1 MIDSNEYKDQENK
14 ESDTALVP
22 SELHILVTDAD
33 TNGYEISKMS
43 DFMGLYAQ
51 QLTRSLADS
60 PFVEVISNIPV
71 ADLGIINDVVQ
82 HAAVVARGN
91 ITLVPDFDSLPA
103 GIKEKLKQGLYSI
116 GDSKQVDGNLRAVI
130 VDENGVR
137 VKDITLKKVIN
148 NPGTLETTRSIA
160 NQMQMKQIQDTL
172 KGIQEM
178 QSYQLDR
185 DRDRDILTPFFDAR
199 DYILQAQNATSV
211 ESRNQFLEKASD
223 RMTTALNS
231 VYAEMRTASLHLA
244 KNTKRSLFHK
254 QSSIDTL
261 LSNLSDDLQLATKFS
276 GVQMQVFEALGRRE
290 DSKLVLDRY
299 QTVMHDFI
307 TQEIGGRG
315 MSAIDLMHDNYH
327 YSKENTDCWYTF
339 SKELEPAL
347 ESTRFAIENKD
358 VYIVSV
364 EDVNDE
370 KNNNEERKCK
380 MCGKTIVGKNKTGIC
395 SACKKKAGDTGVTVM
410 GVLALIGGAIWTGV
424 KAFTKKD

>member
-60 PFVEVISNIPV
+60 PFVEVVSNIPV

-178 QSYQLDR
+178 QRYQLDR
-185 DRDRDILTPFFDAR
+185 DRDGDILTPFFDAR
-199 DYILQAQNATSV
+199 DYILRAQNATFI
-211 ESRNQFLEKASD
+211 ESRNQSLEKASD
-223 RMTTALNS
+223 RMTKALNS

-244 KNTKRSLFHK
+244 KNTKWSLFHK
-254 QSSIDTL
+254 QASIDKF
-261 LSNLSDDLQLATKFS
+261 LSILSDDLLLATKFS

-290 DSKLVLDRY
+290 DSKLALDRY
-299 QTVMHDFI
+299 QTVMHNFI
-307 TQEIGGRG
+307 TQEIDGRG
-315 MSAIDLMHDNYH
+315 MSAIELMHDNYH
-327 YSKENTDCWYTF
+327 YSKGNIDCWYTF

-347 ESTRFAIENKD
+347 ESTRLAIENKD

-364 EDVNDE
+364 EDVDDE
-370 KNNNEERKCK
+370 QE
-380 MCGKTIVGKNKTGIC
+380 
-395 SACKKKAGDTGVTVM
+395 
-410 GVLALIGGAIWTGV
+410 
-424 KAFTKKD
+424 

>member
-14 ESDTALVP
+14 ESDTTLVP

-60 PFVEVISNIPV
+60 PFVEVVSNIPV

-172 KGIQEM
+172 KASKKCRVISWIEIGIEIF
-178 QSYQLDR
+178 SRL
-185 DRDRDILTPFFDAR
+185 FFDAR
-199 DYILQAQNATSV
+199 DYILQAQNATSI

-244 KNTKRSLFHK
+244 KNTKWSLFHK

-315 MSAIDLMHDNYH
+315 MSAIELMHDNYH

-347 ESTRFAIENKD
+347 ESTRLAIENKD

-370 KNNNEERKCK
+370 QE
-380 MCGKTIVGKNKTGIC
+380 
-395 SACKKKAGDTGVTVM
+395 
-410 GVLALIGGAIWTGV
+410 
-424 KAFTKKD
+424 

>member
-1 MIDSNEYKDQENK
+1 MIDSDKYSEQDNK
-14 ESDTALVP
+14 ELPNTALVP
-22 SELHILVTDAD
+22 SELHILVTDED

-51 QLTRSLADS
+51 QLTRSLAES
-60 PFVEVISNIPV
+60 PFIEVVSSIPV
-71 ADLGIINDVVQ
+71 ADIGMINDVVQ
-82 HAAVVARGN
+82 QAAVVARKN
-91 ITLVPDFDSLPA
+91 ITLVPDLDSLPA

-137 VKDITLKKVIN
+137 VKDITLKKVIR

-185 DRDRDILTPFFDAR
+185 DRDRDILMPFFNAR
-199 DYILQAQNATSV
+199 DYILRAQNASTI
-211 ESRNQFLEKASD
+211 EARNALLEKASD
-223 RMTTALNS
+223 QMTTALNS
-231 VYAEMRTASLHLA
+231 VYTEMQTASLHLA
-244 KNTKRSLFHK
+244 KNTKRSLFHR
-254 QSSIDTL
+254 QSTIDML

-290 DSKLVLDRY
+290 ESKLVLDRY

-307 TQEIGGRG
+307 TQKIDGRG
-315 MSAIDLMHDNYH
+315 LSAIELMHDNYH
-327 YSKENTDCWYTF
+327 YTKENTDCWYTF

-347 ESTRFAIENKD
+347 ESARLAIENKD
-358 VYIVSV
+358 VYLVSV
-364 EDVNDE
+364 EDV
-370 KNNNEERKCK
+370 KNEQE
-380 MCGKTIVGKNKTGIC
+380 
-395 SACKKKAGDTGVTVM
+395 
-410 GVLALIGGAIWTGV
+410 
-424 KAFTKKD
+424 

>member
-60 PFVEVISNIPV
+60 PFVEVVSNIPV

-185 DRDRDILTPFFDAR
+185 D
-199 DYILQAQNATSV
+199 
-211 ESRNQFLEKASD
+211 
-223 RMTTALNS
+223 
-231 VYAEMRTASLHLA
+231 
-244 KNTKRSLFHK
+244 
-254 QSSIDTL
+254 
-261 LSNLSDDLQLATKFS
+261 
-276 GVQMQVFEALGRRE
+276 
-290 DSKLVLDRY
+290 
-299 QTVMHDFI
+299 
-307 TQEIGGRG
+307 
-315 MSAIDLMHDNYH
+315 MSAIELMHDNYH

-347 ESTRFAIENKD
+347 ESTRLAIENKD

-370 KNNNEERKCK
+370 QE
-380 MCGKTIVGKNKTGIC
+380 
-395 SACKKKAGDTGVTVM
+395 
-410 GVLALIGGAIWTGV
+410 
-424 KAFTKKD
+424 

>member
-60 PFVEVISNIPV
+60 PFVEVVSNIPV

-172 KGIQEM
+172 K
-178 QSYQLDR
+178 
-185 DRDRDILTPFFDAR
+185 
-199 DYILQAQNATSV
+199 
-211 ESRNQFLEKASD
+211 ASKKC
-223 RMTTALNS
+223 RVIS
-231 VYAEMRTASLHLA
+231 W
-244 KNTKRSLFHK
+244 
-254 QSSIDTL
+254 I
-261 LSNLSDDLQLATKFS
+261 
-276 GVQMQVFEALGRRE
+276 
-290 DSKLVLDRY
+290 
-299 QTVMHDFI
+299 
-307 TQEIGGRG
+307 EIGIEIFSRLSLMLVTISYKRRTQLLLNRG
-315 MSAIDLMHDNYH
+315 TSSLKRH
-327 YSKENTDCWYTF
+327 
-339 SKELEPAL
+339 L
-347 ESTRFAIENKD
+347 
-358 VYIVSV
+358 
-364 EDVNDE
+364 
-370 KNNNEERKCK
+370 
-380 MCGKTIVGKNKTGIC
+380 TG
-395 SACKKKAGDTGVTVM
+395 
-410 GVLALIGGAIWTGV
+410 
-424 KAFTKKD
+424 

>member
-60 PFVEVISNIPV
+60 PFVEVVSNIPV

-130 VDENGVR
+130 VDKNGVR

-199 DYILQAQNATSV
+199 DYILQAQNAASI
-211 ESRNQFLEKASD
+211 ESRNQLLEKAAD
-223 RMTTALNS
+223 RMTTA
-231 VYAEMRTASLHLA
+231 
-244 KNTKRSLFHK
+244 
-254 QSSIDTL
+254 
-261 LSNLSDDLQLATKFS
+261 
-276 GVQMQVFEALGRRE
+276 
-290 DSKLVLDRY
+290 
-299 QTVMHDFI
+299 
-307 TQEIGGRG
+307 
-315 MSAIDLMHDNYH
+315 
-327 YSKENTDCWYTF
+327 
-339 SKELEPAL
+339 
-347 ESTRFAIENKD
+347 
-358 VYIVSV
+358 
-364 EDVNDE
+364 
-370 KNNNEERKCK
+370 
-380 MCGKTIVGKNKTGIC
+380 
-395 SACKKKAGDTGVTVM
+395 
-410 GVLALIGGAIWTGV
+410 
-424 KAFTKKD
+424 

>member
-1 MIDSNEYKDQENK
+1 MMNSTKYGSQETK
-14 ESDTALVP
+14 ESDSVLVP
-22 SELHILVTDAD
+22 SDLHILVTDAD

-51 QLTRSLADS
+51 QLTRSLAEG

-82 HAAVVARGN
+82 YATVIARGN
-91 ITLVPDFDSLPA
+91 IALVPDFDSLPT

-116 GDSKQVDGNLRAVI
+116 GGSKQVDGNLRAVI
-130 VDENGVR
+130 IDENGVR

-185 DRDRDILTPFFDAR
+185 DRDGNIFTPFFDAR
-199 DYILQAQNATSV
+199 DYILQAQNAPSI
-211 ESRNQFLEKASD
+211 ELRNQLLEKASD
-223 RMTTALNS
+223 RMITALNG
-231 VYAEMRTASLHLA
+231 VYTEMRTASLHLA
-244 KNTKRSLFHK
+244 KNTKWSLFHK
-254 QSSIDTL
+254 QSSIDVF

-290 DSKLVLDRY
+290 DSKLVFNRY
-299 QTVMHDFI
+299 QTVMHDFM
-307 TQEIGGRG
+307 TQKIGGRG
-315 MSAIDLMHDNYH
+315 MSAIELMHDNYH
-327 YSKENTDCWYTF
+327 YTKENMDCWYTF

-347 ESTRFAIENKD
+347 ENTKRAIDNKD

-364 EDVNDE
+364 EDVYDE
-370 KNNNEERKCK
+370 KK
-380 MCGKTIVGKNKTGIC
+380 
-395 SACKKKAGDTGVTVM
+395 
-410 GVLALIGGAIWTGV
+410 
-424 KAFTKKD
+424 